1 MIKTQDKNVVFSK
14 NLEYVKFSLER
25 LNFPDLYQNQIYH
38 YMGKVEDSLAVQ
50 RDLDEMQGLVN
61 PSLCYEVMS

>member
-1 MIKTQDKNVVFSK
+1 
-14 NLEYVKFSLER
+14 
-25 LNFPDLYQNQIYH
+25 
-38 YMGKVEDSLAVQ
+38 MGKVEDSLAVQ